1 MNTAVPALA
10 LEDLGKRFG
19 PIHAVQDLSL
29 EVQPGQMAGF
39 LGPNGAGKST
49 TLYMIPRLVR
59 PTTGHIRVFGID
71 VWQDFR
77 TAIRSVGIMVETP
90 AFYEFLSA
98 RKNLELAA
106 RLHGPVQAHEIDSIL
121 ERMGLADRQHSKV
134 RTYSMGMKQRLG
146 IGRALLG
153 HPQLL
158 ILDEPT
164 NGMDPEG
171 TREILTFL
179 RQQVETQGL
188 TVFVSSHLLHEV
200 EAYCD
205 SVFVINKG
213 TLVASGNVRDILKPH
228 DSIVKVEFAKAPTD
242 IDIVARDKRVAQVEE
257 TGPWSYEITLREAD
271 STWLNIFL
279 LSHGFKVREIAAK
292 PKSLKE
298 FFLSITGDQA
308 DATDIGSK

>member
-19 PIHAVQDLSL
+19 AIHAVQDLSL
-29 EVQPGQMAGF
+29 EIQPGQMAGF
-39 LGPNGAGKST
+39 LGPNGAGKSA

-59 PTTGHIRVFGID
+59 PTAGHIRIFGTD

-106 RLHGPVQAHEIDSIL
+106 RLHGPVQAAEIDSIL
-121 ERMGLADRQHSKV
+121 ERMGLLDRQHSKV

-153 HPQLL
+153 RPQLL

-171 TREILTFL
+171 TREILSFL
-179 RQQVETQGL
+179 REQVETQGL

-200 EAYCD
+200 EEYCD

-213 TLVASGNVRDILKPH
+213 TLVAFGNVREILKPH
-228 DSIVKVEFAKAPTD
+228 NSIVKVEFAEAPAD
-242 IDIVARDKRVAQVEE
+242 IDSVARDRRVARVQE
-257 TGPWSYEITLREAD
+257 TGPWSYEISLREAD

>member
-1 MNTAVPALA
+1 
-10 LEDLGKRFG
+10 
-19 PIHAVQDLSL
+19 
-29 EVQPGQMAGF
+29 
-39 LGPNGAGKST
+39 
-49 TLYMIPRLVR
+49 
-59 PTTGHIRVFGID
+59 
-71 VWQDFR
+71 
-77 TAIRSVGIMVETP
+77 
-90 AFYEFLSA
+90 
-98 RKNLELAA
+98 
-106 RLHGPVQAHEIDSIL
+106 
-121 ERMGLADRQHSKV
+121 
-134 RTYSMGMKQRLG
+134 
-146 IGRALLG
+146 
-153 HPQLL
+153 
-158 ILDEPT
+158 
-164 NGMDPEG
+164 MDPEG